1 MIDAVPPPL
10 PVGVGLREWSVA
22 VYRTQ
27 ARPGRLKLNLTNFGE
42 DAHDLQVFGP
52 GGYRSARSPE
62 VEPFGGRETLR
73 VTLQR
78 TGAYRLLCMKPGH
91 AGLGMRAT
99 RRVTR
104 RPAPRRAR

>member
-1 MIDAVPPPL
+1 VIDAAPPPL

-22 VYRTQ
+22 VYRTH

-52 GGYRSARSPE
+52 AGYRSARSPE
-62 VEPFGGRETLR
+62 VAPAGGRETLR

-99 RRVTR
+99 LRVSR